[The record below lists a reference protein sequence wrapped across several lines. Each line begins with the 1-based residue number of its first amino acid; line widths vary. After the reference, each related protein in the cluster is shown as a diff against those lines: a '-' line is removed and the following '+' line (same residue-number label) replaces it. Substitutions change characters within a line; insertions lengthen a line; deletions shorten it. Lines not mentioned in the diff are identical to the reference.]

1 MHINRRNLN
10 GGGEAVVQCALQFVG
25 NGLGVDGGNS
35 PTTGFKL

>member
-25 NGLGVDGGNS
+25 MGPTWTVAIP